1 MMNDEECNF
10 CDSIGWEHNCTRCK
24 EWHEHGLVHVDDS
37 SQRYWV
43 CDKCWLSKCNPD
55 EEDMEMFSDRIL
67 GQEKNQ
73 KEVINMKRAISY
85 KKIQSLNDS
94 ELLDTIEE
102 YKAKLKGNTKP
113 KEVVILDRSIDRM
126 QMVYDTTR
134 REDPIS
140 WEGKKVE

>member
-1 MMNDEECNF
+1 
-10 CDSIGWEHNCTRCK
+10 
-24 EWHEHGLVHVDDS
+24 
-37 SQRYWV
+37 
-43 CDKCWLSKCNPD
+43 
-55 EEDMEMFSDRIL
+55 
-67 GQEKNQ
+67 
-73 KEVINMKRAISY
+73 MKRAISY